1 MKLWNGLNFFILFIL
16 FFFCVSARGWC
27 LEEDQRF
34 SELETY
40 LELEMFDRAASLVD
54 ALRQDFP
61 DDAHLEY
68 LDGIIAYHNKQPA
81 KAQAALLK
89 FITQYPEVPD
99 SYYILAEISLEQ
111 SDITRAK
118 EYFTKYCELVPEDID
133 AYLRLSALS
142 NTGSQAAIIKDGRED
157 NRFVGKVGFYGGCLY
172 TEEPGAMK
180 LVNGSSCNWSAMG
193 IDFVYPV
200 DLRGK
205 SVILEIKGKS
215 GGEKVVLTFRNQFAE
230 GYTPQMTIRPQTSL
244 LPDWQRL
251 KIDLEESNPQMD
263 LSCVVHIGLEFGSS
277 TVQNPVNSAL
287 FVKNIVIESP

>member
-1 MKLWNGLNFFILFIL
+1 
-16 FFFCVSARGWC
+16 
-27 LEEDQRF
+27 
-34 SELETY
+34 
-40 LELEMFDRAASLVD
+40 
-54 ALRQDFP
+54 
-61 DDAHLEY
+61 
-68 LDGIIAYHNKQPA
+68 
-81 KAQAALLK
+81 
-89 FITQYPEVPD
+89 
-99 SYYILAEISLEQ
+99 
-111 SDITRAK
+111 
-118 EYFTKYCELVPEDID
+118 
-133 AYLRLSALS
+133 
-142 NTGSQAAIIKDGRED
+142 
-157 NRFVGKVGFYGGCLY
+157 
-172 TEEPGAMK
+172 
-180 LVNGSSCNWSAMG
+180 MG

-215 GGEKVVLTFRNQFAE
+215 GGEKVELTFRNQFAE